1 MDSPQNHIWGPEL
14 WMILHS
20 SAERIGLPQMKR
32 LPQEETRIWTT
43 LLSSLRFSLPCP
55 LCKKHYTTYYTSK
68 PIRAVNRDF
77 IRQWLYELHCQV
89 NNQTDRPN
97 YFNLEGVVEKYSQ
110 PFNFTHHYGI
120 VIEQMMR
127 SLRVGWSSRE
137 DIQRTQRALLELKRF
152 YDFF

>member
-20 SAERIGLPQMKR
+20 SAERIGLPQLKR
-32 LPQEETRIWTT
+32 LPQEEARIWTT

-55 LCKKHYTTYYTSK
+55 QCKKHYTTYFVSK
-68 PIRAVNRDF
+68 PIRIVNRDF
-77 IRQWLYELHCQV
+77 IRQWLYELHSQV
-89 NNQTDRPN
+89 NGRTDKPN
-97 YFNLEGVVEKYSQ
+97 NPSLEQVAEQYSK

-120 VIEQMMR
+120 VMEHMMR
-127 SLRVGWSSRE
+127 SLRLGWSSRE